1 MVEHAPDTPILG
13 EYQRGDTV
21 TVLAAE
27 NNELTYVLVVEHSSF
42 PFVTLIGLHGFR
54 LGRMATRL
62 EQDLTP
68 AEYRTRVHNLY
79 RYYSTV

>member
-1 MVEHAPDTPILG
+1 VVELYREHAPDTPILG

-27 NNELTYVLVVEHSSF
+27 NNELTYVLIEEHSSF
-42 PFVTLIGLHGFR
+42 RFVTLIGLHGFR
-54 LGRMATRL
+54 LGR
-62 EQDLTP
+62 
-68 AEYRTRVHNLY
+68 TRVHNLY